1 MRPLKDD
8 EMKVFFSKLRE
19 YIGDNINF
27 LIERTDEPY
36 LFRLIKTRVYYMSE
50 SLMK

>member
-1 MRPLKDD
+1 MRPLTDE
-8 EMKVFFSKLRE
+8 EMKVFFSKLKE

-36 LFRLIKTRVYYMSE
+36 VFRLIKSRVYYMSE
-50 SLMK
+50 SIMK